1 LTLRYLVWTLFSP
14 SQLLLL
20 TLVAGA
26 VLLSLGR
33 AWLGR
38 WLAGAAIL
46 GLLTFGV
53 LPGSAYLARPLQ
65 ARFPQPILPGQV
77 TGIILLTGAE
87 LTDDSEAVGL
97 PQLGR
102 HGDRYVSTLRLAAR
116 YPDARIVVSGSPI
129 GADGRSV
136 LGSQTGIAKTILED
150 VGVDPRRLLIEQQS
164 ADTCDNASNTWA
176 LVRPQPDENW
186 VVVTSAMH
194 MPRAIAC
201 FRAAGWARIIPQPD
215 DYEAFPSWD
224 NLGTVRMV
232 SRLTLL
238 DLAAHEWLGL
248 VYYRLSGRTTEL
260 FPAP

>member
-1 LTLRYLVWTLFSP
+1 MSARYLVWTLFSP

-33 AWLGR
+33 VWLGR

-46 GLLTFGV
+46 GLLTFGM

-65 ARFPQPILPGQV
+65 ARFPQPALPERV

-102 HGDRYVSTLRLAAR
+102 HGDRYVSALRLAAK

-129 GADGRSV
+129 GAHGRSV
-136 LGSQTGIAKTILED
+136 LGSQTGIARTILEQ
-150 VGVDPRRLLIEQQS
+150 VGVDPRRIVVEQQS
-164 ADTCDNASNTWA
+164 TDTCGNAANTKA
-176 LVRPQPDENW
+176 LIRPQPDENW

-201 FRAAGWARIIPQPD
+201 FRAAGWAEIIPQPD
-215 DYEAFPSWD
+215 DYEAFPSWG
-224 NLGTVRMV
+224 NLGTARMV